1 MAAAVRGHKYPG
13 VFCIFHFVYIAN
25 IYACCC
31 EGGRVYEISKQWK
44 GREITPS
51 KLQNTKDP
59 KNLIHFSTDAHFNNQ
74 GSRKLKKKSCDAQFI
89 I

>member
-13 VFCIFHFVYIAN
+13 VFCIFYFVYTAN
-25 IYACCC
+25 IYACCS
-31 EGGRVYEISKQWK
+31 EGGRVYERSKQQK
-44 GREITPS
+44 GQ
-51 KLQNTKDP
+51 KLQNIKDH
-59 KNLIHFSTDAHFNNQ
+59 KNLINFSTDAHFNNQ